1 MTFPG
6 IGRAVQVGGSLG
18 GGDFTN
24 RTTDWSTYDGTEDTA
39 WQQWQDESSTSI
51 DSTHDVTASK
61 GSSLSHSKTRA
72 FLAINKGTTQY
83 LGYVKLDKADADSC
97 QIVLNGG
104 YAMGDINIAGKIA
117 STVVTTGIEDNGCLV
132 AFQES
137 LDTITDGG
145 KITDLNPFSDGSTD
159 AIQTDQAF
167 KQWSYVVKAPLGHH
181 YSSYNGNFWPEA
193 SDSYEDKLA
202 TPANAHTH
210 YIFFAQSMKGE
221 YQTISMSRLPI
232 MAVWRADDINDLVTS
247 PSSALELFTD
257 INQAYSGSGSY
268 QDQFTKDEWVPGRT
282 SNFQTRQQISYTDE
296 GGTINRY
303 YNDRY
308 GAHFDFVIDSPGTPQ
323 FNTDV
328 MPFRRYTL
336 MSDVSRRGGVITQAD
351 PANDIKQHTL
361 WFIEDAG
368 AGAKGVAT
376 DQYPYFDFRWWNNA
390 GWEGSNNTAANYGIN
405 LLLNKPDDIN
415 RTVEQNNKL
424 QMIKIQDSI
433 IALYGDV
440 TGATDQ
446 MGVPYIYGMTGNPN
460 PLVSSTYNQPGKSD
474 KTLVEDRLDW
484 YNTSTNLK
492 TTDTGISDIAVT
504 VSDTNSS
511 DSTNTAYEPDSI
523 KMSALTGDYFAVVWR
538 KSTTAYISVFEV
550 NHQTSDQPTFT
561 RHADSVN
568 LGTVPEGNISIT
580 PMGDGVALLT
590 CGNYYRIIK
599 TDTI

>member
-6 IGRAVQVGGSLG
+6 VGRAVQTGGSLG
-18 GGDFTN
+18 GGDNTN
-24 RTTDWSTYDGTEDTA
+24 RTNNWSTYDATEDSA
-39 WQQWQDESSTSI
+39 WQQWQDESSTLL

-61 GSSLSHSKTRA
+61 GSSLSHTKTRS

-83 LGYVKLDKADADSC
+83 LGYVKFDKADADSL

-104 YAMGDINIAGKIA
+104 YAMGDINIAGKIQT
-117 STVVTTGIEDNGCLV
+117 TVVTTGIEDNGCLV

-137 LDTITDGG
+137 LDSVTDGG
-145 KITDLNPFSDGSTD
+145 KISDLNHFSDGSTD

-167 KQWSYVVKAPLGHH
+167 KQWSYVVRAPLGHH
-181 YSSYNGNFWPEA
+181 YSSYQGNNWPNA
-193 SDSYEDKLA
+193 SNAGGGKLA
-202 TPANAHTH
+202 VPANAHTH
-210 YIFFAQSMKGE
+210 YIFFAQSMRASHQLT
-221 YQTISMSRLPI
+221 YNRVPLMN
-232 MAVWRADDINDLVTS
+232 VWRADDINALISS

-257 INQAYSGSGSY
+257 TNDSNSGNSQGHYTYRDDYVVGRNNWMQVRSELSYSGA
-268 QDQFTKDEWVPGRT
+268 
-282 SNFQTRQQISYTDE
+282 N
-296 GGTINRY
+296 Y

-308 GAHFDFVIDSPGTPQ
+308 GAHFDFLIDDTSPTLN
-323 FNTDV
+323 FNTDTV
-328 MPFRRYTL
+328 PFRRYTL
-336 MSDVSRRGGVITQAD
+336 ASDVTRRGSVVNQAD
-351 PANDIKQHTL
+351 PANDIKHHTV
-361 WFIEDAG
+361 WFLEDWG
-368 AGAKGVAT
+368 AAAKGIAT
-376 DQYPYFDFRWWNNA
+376 DTYPYYDFYWGNSQD
-390 GWEGSNNTAANYGIN
+390 WEGSNNTDANYGVN
-405 LLLNKPDDIN
+405 LLLNRPDDVN
-415 RTVEQNNKL
+415 RAVEQNNKL
-424 QMIKIQDSI
+424 QMIKIEDSI

-460 PLVSSTYNQPGKSD
+460 PLTSDTYNQNGASD
-474 KTLVEDRLDW
+474 KTLVEDRMAW
-484 YNTSTNLK
+484 FNVATNFQ

-523 KMSALTGDYFAVVWR
+523 KMAQLEGNYFAVVWR

-561 RHADSVN
+561 RHANSVN
-568 LGTVPEGNISIT
+568 LGTVPTGNISIT
-580 PMGDGVALLT
+580 PMGTGVALLT

>member
-1 MTFPG
+1 
-6 IGRAVQVGGSLG
+6 
-18 GGDFTN
+18 
-24 RTTDWSTYDGTEDTA
+24 
-39 WQQWQDESSTSI
+39 
-51 DSTHDVTASK
+51 
-61 GSSLSHSKTRA
+61 
-72 FLAINKGTTQY
+72 
-83 LGYVKLDKADADSC
+83 
-97 QIVLNGG
+97 
-104 YAMGDINIAGKIA
+104 
-117 STVVTTGIEDNGCLV
+117 V

-137 LDTITDGG
+137 LDSVTDGG

-167 KQWSYVVKAPLGHH
+167 KQWSYVVRAPLGHH
-181 YSSYNGNFWPEA
+181 YTSYNGNFWPQGTDA
-193 SDSYEDKLA
+193 GNGKLGV
-202 TPANAHTH
+202 PANAHTH

-221 YQTISMSRLPI
+221 FLNNYSTMNRVPI
-232 MAVWRADDINDLVTS
+232 MAVWRTDDINDLVSS

-257 INQAYSGSGSY
+257 INQAYSGGSALDEY
-268 QDQFTKDEWVPGRT
+268 VKDEWVVGRT
-282 SNFQTRQQISYTDE
+282 SHMQNRQQLSYTE
-296 GGTINRY
+296 NGQVYLN

-308 GAHFDFVIDSPGTPQ
+308 GAHFDFIIDGPGTPQ
-323 FNTDV
+323 FNTDTT
-328 MPFRRYTL
+328 PFRRYTL
-336 MSDVSRRGGVITQAD
+336 TSDVERRGSVVNAPD
-351 PANDIKQHTL
+351 PANDIKHHKV
-361 WFIEDAG
+361 WFIEDVG

-376 DQYPYFDFRWWNNA
+376 DQFPYYDFYWRNMTTWK
-390 GWEGSNNTAANYGIN
+390 GSNNTSANYGIN

-415 RTVEQNNKL
+415 RVVEQNNKL

-460 PLVSSTYNQPGKSD
+460 PLTGQTYNTNGASD
-474 KTLVEDRLDW
+474 KTLVEDRMEW
-484 YNTSTNLK
+484 YNTTSNFK
-492 TTDTGISDIAVT
+492 TQDTGISDIAVT

-511 DSTNTAYEPDSI
+511 DSSNTAYEPDSI
-523 KMSALTGDYFAVVWR
+523 KMAQLAGDYFAVVWR

-580 PMGDGVALLT
+580 PMGDGVAVLT

-599 TDTI
+599 TDAI

>member
-6 IGRAVQVGGSLG
+6 AGRAVQIGGSLG
-18 GGDFTN
+18 GGDNTN

-39 WQQWQDESSTSI
+39 WQQWQDESSTAL

-83 LGYVKLDKADADSC
+83 LGYVKFDKADADSL

-104 YAMGDINIAGKIA
+104 YAMGDINIAGKIQT
-117 STVVTTGIEDNGCLV
+117 TVVTTGITDNGCLV

-145 KITDLNPFSDGSTD
+145 KISDLNPFSDGSTD

-167 KQWSYVVKAPLGHH
+167 KQWSYVVRAPLGYH
-181 YSSYNGNFWPEA
+181 YSTYNGNFWPN
-193 SDSYEDKLA
+193 A
-202 TPANAHTH
+202 TTYTGGGKQAVPANAHTH
-210 YIFFAQSMKGE
+210 YIFFAQAMKGE
-221 YQTISMSRLPI
+221 NQGGTKQRVPM
-232 MAVWRADDINDLVTS
+232 MGVWRTDDINDLLTG
-247 PSSALELFTD
+247 PSSALTLFTD
-257 INQAYSGSGSY
+257 INDGNTGSST
-268 QDQFTKDEWVPGRT
+268 FDEYIRDDFVVGRT
-282 SNFQTRQQISYTDE
+282 TWLQNRTELSYDAG
-296 GGTINRY
+296 GGTVYTN

-308 GAHFDFVIDSPGTPQ
+308 GAHFDFLIDEPGTPT
-323 FNTDV
+323 FNTDYIT
-328 MPFRRYTL
+328 FRRYTL
-336 MSDVSRRGGVITQAD
+336 ASDVTRRGSVLNQAD
-351 PANDIKQHTL
+351 PANDIKHHTV

-368 AGAKGVAT
+368 AGARDIAT
-376 DQYPYFDFRWWNNA
+376 NQYPYYDFRWANNQ
-390 GWEGSNNTAANYGIN
+390 GWDTTTNDTGFGIN
-405 LLLNKPDDIN
+405 LLLNKPDDVN
-415 RTVEQNNKL
+415 RAVEQNNKL
-424 QMIKIQDSI
+424 QMIKIADSI

-446 MGVPYIYGMTGNPN
+446 VGVPYIYGMTGNPN
-460 PLVSSTYNQPGKSD
+460 PLTSSTYDTNGASD
-474 KTLVEDRLDW
+474 KTLVEDRLAW
-484 YNTSTNLK
+484 YSNQSNLK

-523 KMSALTGDYFAVVWR
+523 KMAQLAGNYFAVVWR

-580 PMGDGVALLT
+580 PMGDGVAVLT

-599 TDTI
+599 TDAI

>member
-6 IGRAVQVGGSLG
+6 AGRAVWIGGSTG
-18 GGDFTN
+18 GEVDATN
-24 RTTDWSTYDGTEDTA
+24 RTTAWSTYDGTEDTA

-51 DSTHDVTASK
+51 DATHDVTASK

-132 AFQES
+132 AFQELFDS
-137 LDTITDGG
+137 VTDGG

-181 YSSYNGNFWPEA
+181 YTSYNGNFWTNA
-193 SDSYEDKLA
+193 SDAGGGNLA
-202 TPANAHTH
+202 VPANAHTH

-221 YQTISMSRLPI
+221 YQTETMNRLPI

-257 INQAYSGSGSY
+257 INQAYSGGDY
-268 QDQFTKDEWVPGRT
+268 LDQFTKDEWVPGRT
-282 SNFQTRQQISYTDE
+282 STFQFRQELTYNSQ
-296 GGTINRY
+296 NY

-308 GAHFDFVIDSPGTPQ
+308 GAHFDFIIDKPGTPT
-323 FNTDV
+323 FNTDY

-336 MSDVSRRGGVITQAD
+336 MSDVSRRGSVIDQAD
-351 PANDIKQHTL
+351 PANDVKQHTL

-376 DQYPYFDFRWWNNA
+376 DQFPYYDFSWTNNA
-390 GWEGSNNTAANYGIN
+390 GWGPSTNTEANYGQN

-415 RTVEQNNKL
+415 RTGEQNNKL
-424 QMIKIQDSI
+424 QMIKI
-433 IALYGDV
+433 
-440 TGATDQ
+440 
-446 MGVPYIYGMTGNPN
+446 
-460 PLVSSTYNQPGKSD
+460 
-474 KTLVEDRLDW
+474 
-484 YNTSTNLK
+484 
-492 TTDTGISDIAVT
+492 
-504 VSDTNSS
+504 
-511 DSTNTAYEPDSI
+511 
-523 KMSALTGDYFAVVWR
+523 
-538 KSTTAYISVFEV
+538 
-550 NHQTSDQPTFT
+550 
-561 RHADSVN
+561 
-568 LGTVPEGNISIT
+568 
-580 PMGDGVALLT
+580 
-590 CGNYYRIIK
+590 
-599 TDTI
+599 

>member
-18 GGDFTN
+18 GGDNTN
-24 RTTDWSTYDGTEDTA
+24 RTTDWSTYDATEDTA

-61 GSSLSHSKTRA
+61 GSSLSYSKTRA

-137 LDTITDGG
+137 LDSVTDGG

-167 KQWSYVVKAPLGHH
+167 KQWSYVVRAPLGHH
-181 YSSYNGNFWPEA
+181 YTSYNGNFWPQGTDA
-193 SDSYEDKLA
+193 GNGKLGV
-202 TPANAHTH
+202 PANAHTH

-221 YQTISMSRLPI
+221 FLNNYSTMNRVPI
-232 MAVWRADDINDLVTS
+232 MAVWRTDDINDLVSS

-257 INQAYSGSGSY
+257 INQAYSGGSALDEY
-268 QDQFTKDEWVPGRT
+268 VKDEWVVGRT
-282 SNFQTRQQISYTDE
+282 SHMQNRQQLSYTE
-296 GGTINRY
+296 NGQVYLN

-308 GAHFDFVIDSPGTPQ
+308 GAHFDFIIDGPGTPQ
-323 FNTDV
+323 FNTDTT
-328 MPFRRYTL
+328 PFRRYTL
-336 MSDVSRRGGVITQAD
+336 TSDVERRGSVVNAPD
-351 PANDIKQHTL
+351 PANDIKHHKV
-361 WFIEDAG
+361 WFIEDVG

-376 DQYPYFDFRWWNNA
+376 DQFPYYDFYWRNMTTWK
-390 GWEGSNNTAANYGIN
+390 GSNNTSANYGIN

-415 RTVEQNNKL
+415 RVVEQNNKL

-460 PLVSSTYNQPGKSD
+460 PLTGQTYNTNGASD
-474 KTLVEDRLDW
+474 KTLVEDRMEW
-484 YNTSTNLK
+484 YNTTSNFK
-492 TTDTGISDIAVT
+492 TQDTGISDIAVT

-511 DSTNTAYEPDSI
+511 DSSNTAYEPDSI
-523 KMSALTGDYFAVVWR
+523 KMAQLAGDYFAVVWR

-580 PMGDGVALLT
+580 PMGDGVAVLT

-599 TDTI
+599 TDAI

>member
-6 IGRAVQVGGSLG
+6 VGRAVQVGGSLG
-18 GGDFTN
+18 GGDNTN

-39 WQQWQDESSTSI
+39 WQQWQDESSTAL

-61 GSSLSHSKTRA
+61 GSSLPHSKTRA

-83 LGYVKLDKADADSC
+83 LGYVKFDKADADSL

-104 YAMGDINIAGKIA
+104 YAMGDINIAGKIQ
-117 STVVTTGIEDNGCLV
+117 TTIVTTGIEDNGCLV

-145 KITDLNPFSDGSTD
+145 KISDLNPYSDGSTD
-159 AIQTDQAF
+159 AIHTDQAF
-167 KQWSYVVKAPLGHH
+167 KQWSYVVRAPLGYH
-181 YSSYNGNFWPEA
+181 YSSYNGNFWPQ
-193 SDSYEDKLA
+193 A
-202 TPANAHTH
+202 TTDTSGGKGAVPANAHTN
-210 YIFFAQSMKGE
+210 YIFFAQAMKGE
-221 YQTISMSRLPI
+221 HQNGSKQRVPM
-232 MAVWRADDINDLVTS
+232 MGVWRTDDINDLLTG
-247 PSSALELFTD
+247 PSSALTLFTD
-257 INQAYSGSGSY
+257 INDGNTGSSTFNEY
-268 QDQFTKDEWVPGRT
+268 IRDDFVVGRT
-282 SNFQTRQQISYTDE
+282 TWLQPQQELTHNNANV
-296 GGTINRY
+296 GFNG
-303 YNDRY
+303 RY
-308 GAHFDFVIDSPGTPQ
+308 GAHFDFLIDSPGTPTY
-323 FNTDV
+323 NTDYI
-328 MPFRRYTL
+328 PFRRYTL
-336 MSDVSRRGGVITQAD
+336 ASDVTRRGD
-351 PANDIKQHTL
+351 NNNSLSANANKHHTV

-368 AGAKGVAT
+368 AGARDIAT
-376 DQYPYFDFRWWNNA
+376 NDFPYYDFRWANNA
-390 GWEGSNNTAANYGIN
+390 GWDTTTNDTGFGIN
-405 LLLNKPDDIN
+405 LLLNKPDDLN
-415 RTVEQNNKL
+415 RAVEQNNKL
-424 QMIKIQDSI
+424 QMIKIADSI

-460 PLVSSTYNQPGKSD
+460 PLTSSTYDTIGASD
-474 KTLVEDRLDW
+474 KTLVEDRASW
-484 YNTSTNLK
+484 YSNSNSLT

-523 KMSALTGDYFAVVWR
+523 KMAQLAGNYFAVVWR

>member
-6 IGRAVQVGGSLG
+6 AGRAIQTGGSLG
-18 GGDFTN
+18 GGDETN
-24 RTTDWSTYDGTEDTA
+24 RTLDWSTYDATEDSA
-39 WQQWQDESSTSI
+39 WQQWQDESSTLL

-61 GSSLSHSKTRA
+61 GSSLSHSKTRS

-83 LGYVKLDKADADSC
+83 LGYVKFDKADADSL

-104 YAMGDINIAGKIA
+104 YAMGDINIAGKIQ

-137 LDTITDGG
+137 LDSVTDGG
-145 KITDLNPFSDGSTD
+145 KISDLNHFSDGSTD

-167 KQWSYVVKAPLGHH
+167 KQWSYVVRAPLGHH
-181 YSSYNGNFWPEA
+181 HSTHNGNNWPNA
-193 SDSYEDKLA
+193 SDAGNGKLA
-202 TPANAHTH
+202 VPANAHTH
-210 YIFFAQSMKGE
+210 YIFFAQPMRASHQVTYERVPLMN
-221 YQTISMSRLPI
+221 
-232 MAVWRADDINDLVTS
+232 VWRADDINALISS
-247 PSSALELFTD
+247 PSSALELFLDTND
-257 INQAYSGSGSY
+257 SYSGSGQAQY
-268 QDQFTKDEWVPGRT
+268 TYEDQYVVGRNNWMSPT
-282 SNFQTRQQISYTDE
+282 SQLSHN
-296 GGTINRY
+296 GANVGANG
-303 YNDRY
+303 RY
-308 GAHFDFVIDSPGTPQ
+308 GAHFDFLIDDTSPTLNY
-323 FNTDV
+323 NTDTV
-328 MPFRRYTL
+328 PFRRYTL
-336 MSDVSRRGGVITQAD
+336 ASDVSRRGD
-351 PANDIKQHTL
+351 NLNSLSANAIKHNTV
-361 WFIEDAG
+361 WFFEDWG
-368 AGAKGVAT
+368 AATKGIAT
-376 DQYPYFDFRWWNNA
+376 DQYPYYGFWWGNMA
-390 GWEGSNNTAANYGIN
+390 SWEGSNNTDANYGVN
-405 LLLNKPDDIN
+405 LLLNKPDDVN
-415 RTVEQNNKL
+415 RAVEQNNKL

-446 MGVPYIYGMTGNPN
+446 VGVPYIYGMTGNPN
-460 PLVSSTYNQPGKSD
+460 PLTSQTYNTNGASD
-474 KTLVEDRLDW
+474 KTLVEDRMVW
-484 YNTSTNLK
+484 YNDQSNFK

-523 KMSALTGDYFAVVWR
+523 KMAQLSGDYFAVVWR

-561 RHADSVN
+561 RHANSVN

-580 PMGDGVALLT
+580 PMGTGVALLT

>member
-18 GGDFTN
+18 GGDNTN
-24 RTTDWSTYDGTEDTA
+24 RTTDWSTYDATEDTA

-61 GSSLSHSKTRA
+61 GSSLSYSKTRA

-137 LDTITDGG
+137 LDSVTDGG

-167 KQWSYVVKAPLGHH
+167 KQWSYVVRAPLGHH
-181 YSSYNGNFWPEA
+181 YTSYNGNFWPQGTDA
-193 SDSYEDKLA
+193 GNGKLGV
-202 TPANAHTH
+202 PANAHTH

-221 YQTISMSRLPI
+221 FLNNYSTMNRVPI
-232 MAVWRADDINDLVTS
+232 MAVWRTDDINDLVSS

-257 INQAYSGSGSY
+257 INQAYSGGSALDEY
-268 QDQFTKDEWVPGRT
+268 VKDEWVVGRT
-282 SNFQTRQQISYTDE
+282 SHMQNRQQLSYTE
-296 GGTINRY
+296 NGQVYLN

-308 GAHFDFVIDSPGTPQ
+308 GAHFDFIIDGPGTPQ
-323 FNTDV
+323 FNTDTT
-328 MPFRRYTL
+328 PFRRYTL
-336 MSDVSRRGGVITQAD
+336 TSDVERRGSVVNAPD
-351 PANDIKQHTL
+351 PANDIKHHKV
-361 WFIEDAG
+361 WFIEDVG

-376 DQYPYFDFRWWNNA
+376 DQFPYYDFYWRNVTTWK
-390 GWEGSNNTAANYGIN
+390 GSNNTSANYGIN

-460 PLVSSTYNQPGKSD
+460 PLTGQTYNTNGASD
-474 KTLVEDRLDW
+474 KTLVEDRMEW
-484 YNTSTNLK
+484 YNTTSNFK
-492 TTDTGISDIAVT
+492 TQDTGISDIAVT

-511 DSTNTAYEPDSI
+511 DSSNTAYEPDSI
-523 KMSALTGDYFAVVWR
+523 KMAQLAGDYFAVVWR

-580 PMGDGVALLT
+580 PMGDGVAVLT

-599 TDTI
+599 TDAI

>member
-6 IGRAVQVGGSLG
+6 AGRAVWIGGSTG
-18 GGDFTN
+18 GEVDATN
-24 RTTDWSTYDGTEDTA
+24 RTTAWSTYDGTEDTA

-51 DSTHDVTASK
+51 DATHDVTASK
-61 GSSLSHSKTRA
+61 GSSLSHSKTRS

-117 STVVTTGIEDNGCLV
+117 STIVTTGIEDNGCLV

-137 LDTITDGG
+137 LDSLTDGG
-145 KITDLNPFSDGSTD
+145 KITGLNPFSDGSSELE
-159 AIQTDQAF
+159 QTDQAF
-167 KQWSYVVKAPLGHH
+167 KQWSYVVKAPLGHSH
-181 YSSYNGNFWPEA
+181 YTYNGNLWPQA
-193 SDSYEDKLA
+193 TDAGNGKLGV
-202 TPANAHTH
+202 PANAHTH
-210 YIFFAQSMKGE
+210 YIFFAQAMRGD
-221 YQTISMSRLPI
+221 YQNTIMNRMPV
-232 MAVWRADDINDLVTS
+232 MGVWRADDINDLVSS

-257 INQAYSGSGSY
+257 ISQGYSGDSNRLKLGE
-268 QDQFTKDEWVPGRT
+268 DRWVAGRT
-282 SNFQTRQQISYTDE
+282 TWMRARLELTNNSQN
-296 GGTINRY
+296 Y

-308 GAHFDFVIDSPGTPQ
+308 GAHFDFIIDEPGTPA
-323 FNTDV
+323 FNTDTI
-328 MPFRRYTL
+328 PFRRYTL
-336 MSDVSRRGGVITQAD
+336 ASDVTRRGSVINAAD
-351 PANDIKQHTL
+351 PANDIKNHQL
-361 WFIEDAG
+361 WFIEDSG
-368 AGAKGVAT
+368 AGSKGITT
-376 DQYPYFDFRWWNNA
+376 DQYPYYDFHWTNNS
-390 GWEGSNNTAANYGIN
+390 GWEGSNNTDANFGIN
-405 LLLNKPDDIN
+405 LLLNKPDDVN
-415 RTVEQNNKL
+415 RSVEQNNKL

-446 MGVPYIYGMTGNPN
+446 VGVPYIYGMTGNPN
-460 PLVSSTYNQPGKSD
+460 PLTGSTYNTAGASD
-474 KTLVEDRLDW
+474 KTLVEDRMAW
-484 YNTSTNLK
+484 YNSQEDFK
-492 TTDTGISDIAVT
+492 TTDTGVSSIAVT

-523 KMSALTGDYFAVVWR
+523 KMVPLAGDYLAVVWR
-538 KSTTAYISVFEV
+538 KSTTAYISIFTV

-580 PMGDGVALLT
+580 PMGDGVALVT

-599 TDTI
+599 TDAI